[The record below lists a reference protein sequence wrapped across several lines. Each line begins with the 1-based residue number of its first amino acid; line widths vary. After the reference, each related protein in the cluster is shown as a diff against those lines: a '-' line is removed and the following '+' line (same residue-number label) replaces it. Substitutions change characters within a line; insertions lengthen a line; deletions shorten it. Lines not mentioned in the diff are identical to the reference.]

1 MRNHPTITTLGL
13 GLLLAGAVQAQTH
26 TVYVGGLHI
35 DVNSKAPALQGGTAL
50 PPPGA
55 MIDVGDADS
64 LGFGYVYRFNPTWSV
79 EAAVGLPPKHKV
91 YGRGFIEP
99 FGQILSVK
107 QVAPTAFVNYHFDAL
122 FGGRLVPFVGAGINF
137 TRFTDIRSTPSGNAA
152 SGGPTSTTL
161 KDSLGLAVHAGI
173 TVPLGG
179 RWSFVATV
187 AHADVQT
194 DSTATT
200 RTNSGDIVRT
210 THITFR
216 PTAGSASLGYSF

>member
-1 MRNHPTITTLGL
+1 MQIPHKLAALGL

-26 TVYVGGLHI
+26 TFYLGGIHL
-35 DVNSKAPALQGGTAL
+35 DVKSKAPALQGGSAL

-55 MIDVGDADS
+55 MIDVGDADTI
-64 LGFGYVYRFNPTWSV
+64 GFGYVYRFNPTWSI
-79 EAAVGLPPKHKV
+79 EAAVGVPPTHKV

-107 QVAPTAFVNYHFDAL
+107 QVAPTVFMNYHFSPL
-122 FGGRLVPFVGAGINF
+122 LGGKILPFVGAGLNF
-137 TRFTDIRSTPSGNAA
+137 TRFTDIRSTASGNAA

-161 KDSLGLAVHAGI
+161 KDSLGLAVHVGV

-194 DSTATT
+194 DSKATT
-200 RTNSGDIVRT
+200 RTNTGDIVRT

-216 PTAGSASLGYSF
+216 PTAGSAALGYSF